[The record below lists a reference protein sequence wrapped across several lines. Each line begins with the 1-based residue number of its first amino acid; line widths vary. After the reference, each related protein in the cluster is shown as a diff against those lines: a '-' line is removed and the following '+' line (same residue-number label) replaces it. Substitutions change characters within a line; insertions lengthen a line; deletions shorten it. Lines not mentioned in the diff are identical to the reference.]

1 MHHIQHYILTKLS
14 IAKWARFSEMRP
26 PKVDSNAYSY
36 HLKLLQKQQLI
47 ERHPEKGYRLSPR
60 GMTQVD
66 RMSAHELNVR
76 LQPKIITMC
85 LLYDEDDNVLLLAK
99 SKQPFI
105 GAWTFASGKLHIED
119 GSAKSAMVREISERV
134 AVSPDDTLAHVA
146 DVYINASIAGELV
159 STIFAHVFTMRI
171 KKTDVLRQD
180 VIWADSTTWQDLQL
194 APGIKEVYALVQKNQ
209 GVFAYAEYSIDW

>member
-1 MHHIQHYILTKLS
+1 
-14 IAKWARFSEMRP
+14 MRP

-47 ERHPEKGYRLSPR
+47 EKHADKGYRLSPA

-66 RMSAHELNVR
+66 RMSSGELHFR

-85 LLYDEDDNVLLLAK
+85 LLYTADNHFLLLRK

-119 GSAKSAMVREISERV
+119 GGVRQAMIREINERV
-134 AVSPDDTLAHVA
+134 AIAENDTLHHAA
-146 DVYINASIAGELV
+146 DVYINASIGEQLV
-159 STIFAHVFTMRI
+159 SSILAHVFTMQIERSEI
-171 KKTDVLRQD
+171 ARTDVAW
-180 VIWADSTTWQDLQL
+180 VPGGSWQDLQL
-194 APGIKEVYALVQKNQ
+194 APGVKEVFDLVQRSENS
-209 GVFAYAEYSIDW
+209 FTFAEYSIDW